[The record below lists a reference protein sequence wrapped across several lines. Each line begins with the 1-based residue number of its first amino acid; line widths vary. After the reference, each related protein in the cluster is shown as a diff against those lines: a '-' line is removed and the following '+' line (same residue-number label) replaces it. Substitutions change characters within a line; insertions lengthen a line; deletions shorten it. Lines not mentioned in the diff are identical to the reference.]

1 MKHYSENKSNFNRFK
16 KWFSSKIKV
25 LFPFPFLSI
34 RIRLAWFYR
43 AAERYNIL
51 LWAGIVGILGGLSS
65 VFFRKILDL
74 LAEVFTGYSGDMV
87 DVFQYLPAWQRVVT
101 PALGGVAAGLVLYAG
116 TRFAASQKNTTDYME
131 AVVLGEGEL
140 SFRMSLTKI
149 FSSMFS
155 VASGASI
162 GREGPMVQLSSLL
175 ASIVGRTRSWSVSK
189 KRIIIACGAA
199 AGIASAYNAPI
210 AGALFVAEI
219 VLGTIAIETLGP
231 LLFASVLATQM
242 VRFLLDEAPLYA
254 IPPFHLNSGF
264 ELFPYLALGLLIG
277 LVAPFFLRALRGS
290 EILFVRTNLPVYIRT
305 GIGGLI
311 VGIIAVYY
319 PQVCGNGYS
328 VVSGILQEQWLWSS
342 LVIIMVL
349 KLVAT
354 GASFGSG
361 AVGGVFTPTLFMGAG
376 LGYLFGHLHQWIGF
390 GVNPV
395 PGAFALTG
403 MAMFLAATT
412 HAPLMAILMVFEM
425 TMDYQLILPLML
437 GCVVAHLTAQG
448 IEPESIYSGSLE
460 RKGAVYFARKL
471 AMLTLPDLVKPD
483 PPKVEESAP
492 FNEITRHFIV
502 NTFRYLYVVNKKG
515 VYAGSICLDDVKEYL
530 NTSSL
535 NNLVIARDLL
545 LPVPPPL
552 KISSTL
558 EEALEKFADNK
569 QHVERLPVVADG
581 TMVLVG
587 SLAKTDIILALSDR
601 LPGGKYGNSDE
612 IIPVNKS

>member
-1 MKHYSENKSNFNRFK
+1 MTNGFIRFK
-16 KWFSSKIKV
+16 KWFNSRVRV
-25 LFPFPFLSI
+25 LFPFLFLLL

-65 VFFRKILDL
+65 ILFRKILDL

-87 DVFQYLPAWQRVVT
+87 DVFQYLSVWQKIAT
-101 PALGGVAAGLVLYAG
+101 PAFGGIAAGLVLYAG
-116 TRFAASQKNTTDYME
+116 TRFAADQKNTTDYME
-131 AVVLGEGEL
+131 AVVLGEGTL
-140 SFRMSLTKI
+140 SIKMSLTKI

-155 VASGASI
+155 FASGASI

-175 ASIVGRTRSWSVSK
+175 ASIAGRRQNWSVSK
-189 KRIIIACGAA
+189 KRIIIACGAS

-219 VLGTIAIETLGP
+219 VIGTIAIETLGP

-254 IPPFHLNSGF
+254 IPPFYLNSGF

-277 LVAPFFLRALRGS
+277 LAAPFFLRILRGS
-290 EILFVRTNLPVYIRT
+290 EMLFSRTNLPVYIRT

-342 LVIIMVL
+342 LAIVLIL

-376 LGYLFGHLHQWIGF
+376 IGYLFGHLHQFIGF
-390 GVNPV
+390 GANPV

-412 HAPLMAILMVFEM
+412 HAPLMAILMIFEM

-437 GCVVAHLTAQG
+437 GCVVAHLTSQG
-448 IEPESIYSGSLE
+448 IEPESIYSSSLE
-460 RKGAVYFARKL
+460 KKGAVYFARKL
-471 AMLTLPDLVKPD
+471 AMLTLPDLVKPN
-483 PPKVEESAP
+483 PPRVKESAP
-492 FNEITRHFIV
+492 FNEITRHFLI

-515 VYAGSICLDDVKEYL
+515 VYQGSICLDDVKEYL
-530 NTSSL
+530 NTPSL
-535 NNLVIARDLL
+535 NDLVIARDLL
-545 LPVPPPL
+545 APVPVSL

-569 QHVERLPVVADG
+569 QHVERLPVVADD

-587 SLAKTDIILALSDR
+587 SLAKTDIILALSDQ
-601 LPGGKYGNSDE
+601 LPGEKYRNSD
-612 IIPVNKS
+612 